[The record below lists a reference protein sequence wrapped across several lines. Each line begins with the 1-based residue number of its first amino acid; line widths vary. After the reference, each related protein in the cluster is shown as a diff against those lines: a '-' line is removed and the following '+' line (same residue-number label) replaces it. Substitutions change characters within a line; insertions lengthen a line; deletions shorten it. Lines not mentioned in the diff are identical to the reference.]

1 MKAVKSKNTGP
12 ELLVRKL
19 LHSLGFRYRLHR
31 RDLPGTPDIVLPGRR
46 IAIFVHGCYWHG
58 HGCSKGQL
66 AKSNTTFWSDKIR
79 ANQVRDARN
88 LAELTAKGWTPV
100 VIWQCELR
108 DLEDLQLRLV
118 RLLQKPID
126 EASRF
131 V

>member
-1 MKAVKSKNTGP
+1 M
-12 ELLVRKL
+12 
-19 LHSLGFRYRLHR
+19 
-31 RDLPGTPDIVLPGRR
+31 
-46 IAIFVHGCYWHG
+46 
-58 HGCSKGQL
+58 